1 VTRYLVT
8 GGSGFVG
15 RQCLQGVIARADGE
29 IHAVSRSGQGP
40 FEDCITWHAADLRD
54 PDACRTLIARIR
66 PSHLLH
72 GAWIAAPGIYA
83 QSPDNSLWLTAGKA
97 LLDAFGRAGGE
108 HFTGIGTSAEYG
120 ASDGPCHPEN
130 TPILPVSAYGRA
142 KAAMAEAAHAAG
154 LSYGFGTAWGR
165 LFLPYG
171 PHDAAARLIPS
182 LLAAFE
188 ERRRVPMSDGLQVR
202 DFIFMPD
209 AGPVYAEVMVTR
221 ATGPFN
227 VGSGEGTSIRD
238 AALLLARMFNAEDLL
253 DFGALPRRTD
263 EPAVLVADM
272 ERTDRI
278 ARIQLRATLSEGLG
292 LLAMKAYGP

>member
-1 VTRYLVT
+1 MTRILVT

-15 RQCLQGVIARADGE
+15 RQCLQALIAYADGE

-40 FEDCITWHAADLRD
+40 FDDCITWHAADLRD
-54 PDACRTLIARIR
+54 PEACRGLIARVR

-72 GAWIAAPGIYA
+72 GAWIATPGVYA
-83 QSPDNSLWLTAGKA
+83 QSPENALWLSAGEA

-108 HFTGIGTSAEYG
+108 RFTGIGSSAEYG
-120 ASDGPCHPEN
+120 PSDTPCHPDN
-130 TPILPVSAYGRA
+130 TLLLPTTAYAPA
-142 KAAMAEAAHAAG
+142 KVAMAKAAHAAG
-154 LSYGFGTAWGR
+154 QRYGFSTAWGR

-182 LLAAFE
+182 LLAAFR
-188 ERRRVPMSDGLQVR
+188 ERRRVPMSDGLQIR

-209 AGPVYAEVMVTR
+209 AGPVYAKVLL
-221 ATGPFN
+221 TGETGAFN
-227 VGSGEGTSIRD
+227 VGSGQGTSIRD
-238 AALLLARMFNAEDLL
+238 AALLLARMCDAEDLL
-253 DFGALPRRTD
+253 DFGALPRREG

-278 ARIQLRATLSEGLG
+278 
-292 LLAMKAYGP
+292 